1 MKRRTIIKLVA
12 ASVLAC
18 TANGVLEAGGKL
30 TVVSAGDAFM
40 VQRFPA
46 TYSVAPEMKA
56 WIASGDARLVNF
68 ECVVNDGTCPPAAW
82 SGGTWAT
89 MPPDVMN
96 DLFAYGFN
104 GCGCANNHSLDYS
117 KEGLFMTIAALD
129 KAGIPHCGTGKD
141 LQEASAPAFVDT
153 PNGRVAFISVNAE
166 FHPDARAGLTTK
178 LSPGRPGMNALRHNK
193 KYFVTPGHMAV
204 LKEIAAGTMIN
215 ASRVLNQAAG
225 FTVADAPGTFVFG
238 GISFQE
244 AEREGGRSGR
254 FRGKRSQD
262 P

>member
-1 MKRRTIIKLVA
+1 MKNMNLLKTVA
-12 ASVLAC
+12 AAVLAC
-18 TANGVLEAGGKL
+18 AANGAWGADRTL

-46 TYSVAPEMKA
+46 SYSIAPEMKA

-82 SGGTWAT
+82 SGGTWAVMRPEV
-89 MPPDVMN
+89 MP

-117 KEGLFMTIAALD
+117 TEGLFMTIRALD

-141 LQEASAPAFVDT
+141 LQEASAPAFIDT
-153 PNGRVAFISVNAE
+153 PNGRVAFISVNSE

-178 LSPGRPGMNALRHNK
+178 PRR
-193 KYFVTPGHMAV
+193 
-204 LKEIAAGTMIN
+204 
-215 ASRVLNQAAG
+215 
-225 FTVADAPGTFVFG
+225 D
-238 GISFQE
+238 
-244 AEREGGRSGR
+244 
-254 FRGKRSQD
+254 D
-262 P
+262 PA